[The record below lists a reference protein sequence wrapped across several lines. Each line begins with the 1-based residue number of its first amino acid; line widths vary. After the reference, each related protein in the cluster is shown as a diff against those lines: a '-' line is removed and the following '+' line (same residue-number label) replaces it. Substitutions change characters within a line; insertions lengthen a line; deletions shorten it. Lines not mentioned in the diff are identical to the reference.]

1 LNRSSQGCSGCPSIG
16 NVLAAGLPIHKSHE
30 IPFVLKLYAEF
41 LTDGPCGEVSHK
53 YLHTHYTPRGDYLV

>member
-1 LNRSSQGCSGCPSIG
+1 M
-16 NVLAAGLPIHKSHE
+16 GLPIRKAHE
-30 IPFVLKLYAEF
+30 NPHVLKLYEEF